1 MAQLRLGLPAVVA
14 AVVVPV
20 VLPVKRYRS
29 RHPAWRPE
37 SSSWLSSFCFSEFL
51 CSLSAWLISVQE
63 QLDQML
69 HHNAVSSIA
78 SASFSHKDQL
88 VKVQAV
94 FTFNTDTDYYP
105 LFCHKKKSEIN
116 NFRGINAAITSLTV
130 LKFRFDTCK
139 RNIQAVTRVVS
150 MLSQTKATSQ
160 LGTSNLATY
169 PGREAAN
176 SKLFRGKKMVQ
187 LCQPTCR

>member
-14 AVVVPV
+14 AVVVAV
-20 VLPVKRYRS
+20 VLLVKRYRS

-94 FTFNTDTDYYP
+94 FTFNTDTDY
-105 LFCHKKKSEIN
+105 I
-116 NFRGINAAITSLTV
+116 
-130 LKFRFDTCK
+130 
-139 RNIQAVTRVVS
+139 
-150 MLSQTKATSQ
+150 LSTFLS
-160 LGTSNLATY
+160 
-169 PGREAAN
+169 
-176 SKLFRGKKMVQ
+176 
-187 LCQPTCR
+187 